1 MMETQ
6 ELARRF
12 NEDESDWRAFE
23 RKRAL
28 RHLFGSVPPFSEH
41 LLDYLDLLEAER
53 ECREVRAVGF
63 LLSVP
68 RSTSQSVTLNNFIN
82 YTMP

>member
-1 MMETQ
+1 
-6 ELARRF
+6 
-12 NEDESDWRAFE
+12 
-23 RKRAL
+23 
-28 RHLFGSVPPFSEH
+28 
-41 LLDYLDLLEAER
+41 LDYLDLLEAER